1 MSIFNPSKPNIKKL
15 KTKKKV
21 KPLITAL
28 KYNKDWNIRKSAAEA
43 LIAIGWE
50 PINGDGIYY
59 LIALEE
65 WNKLIHI
72 GEFAVEPLIELLK
85 DEKSFVFH
93 RDTIKAL
100 GAIKDKRAVEP
111 LIELLQN
118 KKKHLHEEV
127 IKALGQLGDKKVVK
141 QLISVLQNEDS
152 ITLRCETIRA
162 LGAIKDK
169 QAVEPLIEV
178 LQQEM
183 QKPRLDV
190 KTTIIIEVATALGEL
205 KDKRAI
211 THLASLYNIYTE
223 YVNKKIQIA
232 LLKINTELS
241 RFYYVILNSDENKLL
256 EIDNAFDLATEALYH
271 KNNWVRRQAIWAL
284 MILRDY
290 RAVTQIENA
299 LNDKDLIVVNYAIY
313 ALGEKGDNRAVMPLI
328 DILLKKD
335 FPACRNGGSPKLPEH
350 WCGPR
355 SEAAVA
361 LGKIKDKRALKP
373 LIMIIEEKG
382 CHCLIEKSAW
392 ALTELGD
399 ERAIEPLKSVK
410 NHTNSPSVVQNAIDI
425 LENF

>member
-21 KPLITAL
+21 KPLIKAL

-72 GEFAVEPLIELLK
+72 GEFAVEPLIEVLK

-111 LIELLQN
+111 LVELLQD

-162 LGAIKDK
+162 LGSMKDK

-183 QKPRLDV
+183 QKPHLDA
-190 KTTIIIEVATALGEL
+190 KTTIIIEVATALGEI
-205 KDKRAI
+205 KDERAI
-211 THLASLYNIYTE
+211 THLASLYNVYTD
-223 YVNKKIQIA
+223 YVNKKIQNA
-232 LLKINTELS
+232 LLKINTELT
-241 RFYYVILNSDENKLL
+241 RFYYAILISDENKLL
-256 EIDNAFDLATEALYH
+256 EIDNAFDLAIQALYH
-271 KNNWVRRQAIWAL
+271 TSNWIRRQAIWAL

-290 RAVTQIENA
+290 GAVTQIENA
-299 LNDKDLIVVNYAIY
+299 LNDKDLIVVSYAVY

-373 LIMIIEEKG
+373 LIKVIEEKG

-392 ALTELGD
+392 ALIELGD
-399 ERAIEPLKSVK
+399 ERAIEPLKSALPK
-410 NHTNSPSVVQNAIDI
+410 GRQSNECS
-425 LENF
+425 